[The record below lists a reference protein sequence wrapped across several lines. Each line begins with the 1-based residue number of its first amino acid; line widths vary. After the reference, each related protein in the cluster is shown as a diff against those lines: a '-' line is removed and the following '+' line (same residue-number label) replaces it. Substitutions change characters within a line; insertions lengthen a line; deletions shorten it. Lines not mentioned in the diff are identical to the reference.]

1 MKQAQISISLDRII
15 LMFLENIIFWIPT
28 LMIVAALVVGVH

>member
-15 LMFLENIIFWIPT
+15 LMFLKNIIFWTHT